1 MHEPKPKHK
10 SPSSEI
16 NIYRE
21 ACRDLVA
28 NHPKLSPLRR
38 VVLMRLTHYINRHTW
53 DAFVSEETLA
63 KDCRTNTRTVRR
75 ALADGKAL
83 GIIERTV
90 RGSQYT
96 GASHHVFKL
105 RQRDTLDVRD
115 KDNRTLEADNRTP
128 QARQPDSSVP
138 LTSEEHLINL
148 LVEVAQ
154 PSASPTEKINSEG
167 KEGAG
172 EESKFGKPRWT
183 RPIVYAERPQTPED
197 DVELEEVYRAGVVPR
212 RWWIPADPEW

>member
-1 MHEPKPKHK
+1 MHEPKPERKL
-10 SPSSEI
+10 SSEI

-38 VVLMRLTHYINRHTW
+38 VILMRLTHYINRHSW

-63 KDCRTNTRTVRR
+63 KDCRTTTRSVRR

-83 GIIERTV
+83 EIIERTV

-105 RQRDTLDVRD
+105 RQPDTSDVRD

-138 LTSEEHLINL
+138 LTSEEHLTNL

-154 PSASPTEKINSEG
+154 PSASPTEMVNLEG
-167 KEGAG
+167 KEGAA
-172 EESKFGKPRWT
+172 EKVYGKPRWT
-183 RPIVYAERPQTPED
+183 RPVVYGERPRTTED
-197 DVELEEVYRAGVVPR
+197 DYELEEVYIPGVVPR
-212 RWWIPADPEW
+212 RYWVRADAEW